1 LAIGMLDEADLC
13 LVKTEV
19 VDGDGNLVRR
29 VRLDMANISMGQV
42 AAAGFVVITP
52 LTGA

>member
-1 LAIGMLDEADLC
+1 MDVLNKADLC
-13 LVKTEV
+13 QVKTEV
-19 VDGDGNLVRR
+19 VDGDGDLVPR
-29 VRLDMANISMGQV
+29 VRLDIANISMGQV